1 MMRWIMLNII
11 KNKPVEISV
20 KKMLE
25 DAWSRLE
32 KDRVALKNTS
42 ELLEK
47 CTAELLSTPAKRG

>member
-1 MMRWIMLNII
+1 MLNII